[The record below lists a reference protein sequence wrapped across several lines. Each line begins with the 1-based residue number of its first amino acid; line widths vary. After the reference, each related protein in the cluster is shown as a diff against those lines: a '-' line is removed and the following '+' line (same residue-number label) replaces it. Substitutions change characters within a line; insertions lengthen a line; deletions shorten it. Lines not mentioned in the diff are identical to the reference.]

1 MVKKSFA
8 ALITFFLIIGALFFF
23 APLTTNALDIFP
35 FVIMATNNLNGQ
47 ILPFSYGDYKD
58 EGGLVKAATVVN
70 SIRSEVKS
78 REGYSM
84 LVDGG
89 NSLSGSDIAN
99 YLTKRPLPD
108 KPHPVVALMNHM
120 GYDAAG
126 YGTLDFSLS
135 SAIRDARKRES
146 NFTWIST
153 NAYIGDNLYASDHRM
168 LVYDVP
174 ESAHV
179 LKIAVLS
186 LPDPTKVAA
195 IPADSIKGITFSDP
209 AEEVI
214 KASDIL
220 KEIERADFIVL
231 LTDME
236 WEKDPAKRKDST
248 LYKIL
253 ERSRIDVCI
262 CGSDDPIPGE
272 QIFFPL
278 SPEFKEH
285 DVLVSSPGKYG
296 LGVSRVELM
305 LEKCKCPVKPYEV
318 MRREDETRQI
328 SGKVV
333 KVGRAIETSKE
344 AMAVVQ
350 PYVDGIKSQF
360 SEVIGFANDTFTM
373 SGAVYR
379 PTSLSNLALQIIQD
393 TAKSQISMI
402 KPKELLHNLNK
413 GPLTYGD
420 IYSLVSSDD
429 TIYSVSMSGSKIK
442 NILEESANNLS
453 AGNLTYALNTLGLS
467 YVVDLRGAPGNRIKD
482 LKVAGKAIN
491 NNTNYT
497 VGLTASLIAGA
508 GRPQSF
514 SGVKIQTNTRKTL
527 RDQLIEYVRNNK
539 NGIKPVTSGGWYTV
553 PDYLDHWANEA
564 ISFLQEKKVI
574 SGYTDGRF
582 LPDKTISRAE
592 YTKIA
597 VSAYDI
603 PEYKPEKQSYS
614 DVNKKDW
621 FYGFVEAAKKK
632 GMLPFAEGPNFY
644 PNNPINREESMIELV
659 IVFRD
664 DSNPPQFK
672 EEELNAFKTKFKDGN
687 TISDLAL
694 PYIVFAYN
702 EGFIKGYP
710 DETIRPKGSITRAET
725 ATIIFRAHYPTIFL
739 AATGNIQS
747 NLYSSYKDPIED
759 RPVGGLG
766 IVSTYMNQYKGS
778 YSNFIAVDAGNYL
791 VGSAVSFLTKGTIIE
806 EVYSKIGYNVLGVS
820 VNDFFYGIDPLIN
833 IKNKGNISIVSS
845 DILNKED
852 KKTIFPDTIIKDFG
866 KIKIGI
872 TGTSGFSIEKPYL
885 HKDVLD
891 KIEISDSITSANQAI
906 SKLRNEKAS
915 ILVLITGL
923 EATLNSKGELS
934 SELATFID
942 KLTIKP
948 NVLITL
954 NGQYGFSTSY
964 KGVNVI
970 APGNYGNSI
979 GTSKFIV
986 NAVTEKVEKVSIS
999 NIYTYADDFKQDE
1012 SIINKFNDATKT
1024 YEAELNKVIGKSNNG
1039 LTISSAGEST
1049 LGNLITDV
1057 IRESFEEA
1065 DFAFISPSLIKG
1077 NIPKGDIKVGDIY
1090 GVLPKDEDVVLLE
1103 MTGNDVIAVLEQGA
1117 TFFSGMIQVSGLKF
1131 QYDNYRFLYDRVI
1144 SAVTL
1149 SGEEIKPDNIYKV
1162 ATSESMRRGLDGY
1175 LAFLNGKVLQYS
1187 ELSLREHL
1195 FDYIDLETKA
1205 GKTID
1210 REIEGRIVLV
1220 YTG

>member
-1 MVKKSFA
+1 MLKKSFA
-8 ALITFFLIIGALFFF
+8 ALVTFLLIIGALFF

-58 EGGLVKAATVVN
+58 EGGLVKVATVAN
-70 SIRSEVKS
+70 SIRNEVKS
-78 REGYSM
+78 QEGYTM
-84 LVDGG
+84 LIDGG

-99 YLTKRPLPD
+99 YLTKRPLPN
-108 KPHPVVALMNHM
+108 KPHPVVALMNQM

-126 YGTLDFSLS
+126 YGTLDFSLP
-135 SAIRDARKRES
+135 SAVRDARKRES
-146 NFTWIST
+146 KFTWVGT
-153 NAYIGDNLYASDHRM
+153 NAYVGDNLYASDHRM

-179 LKIAVLS
+179 LKIAVIS
-186 LPDPTKVAA
+186 LPDPTKVGA
-195 IPADSIKGITFSDP
+195 IPSDSIKGITFSDP

-220 KEIERADFIVL
+220 KEIERADFLVL

-236 WEKDPAKRKDST
+236 WEKDPAKRKNST
-248 LYKIL
+248 LYNIL
-253 ERSRIDVCI
+253 EHSKIDVCI
-262 CGSDDPIPGE
+262 CGSDEPVPGE
-272 QIFFPL
+272 QILF
-278 SPEFKEH
+278 SETPEFPAH

-318 MRREDETRQI
+318 MKREDGTRQI

-344 AMAVVQ
+344 AMSVVQ
-350 PYVDGIKSQF
+350 SYVDGIKPQF
-360 SEVIGFANDTFTM
+360 SEVIGFANDTFSL
-373 SGAVYR
+373 SGAVYK
-379 PTSLSNLALQIIQD
+379 PTSLSNLALQIIKD
-393 TAKSQISMI
+393 TAKSQISII

-413 GPLTYGD
+413 GPLTYSD
-420 IYSLVSSDD
+420 IYSLISSDD
-429 TIYSVSMSGSKIK
+429 TIYSVSISGSKIK
-442 NILEESANNLS
+442 SILEESANNLS
-453 AGNLTYALNTLGLS
+453 SGNLTYALNTLGLS
-467 YVVDLRGAPGNRIKD
+467 YVVDLRGTPGNKIKD

-497 VGLTASLIAGA
+497 VGLTASLIAGS
-508 GRPQSF
+508 GRPQSL

-527 RDQLIEYVRNNK
+527 RDQLVEYVRSNK
-539 NGIKPVTSGGWYTV
+539 NGIKPVTSGSWFTV
-553 PDYLDHWANEA
+553 PDYYDHWANEA
-564 ISFLQEKKVI
+564 VSFLQEKKVI

-632 GMLPFAEGPNFY
+632 GMLPFAESPDFY

-659 IVFRD
+659 TVFRNEP
-664 DSNPPQFK
+664 NPPEFK
-672 EEELNAFKTKFKDGN
+672 EEELSSFKAKFKDGN

-694 PYIVFAYN
+694 PYLAFAYN
-702 EGFIKGYP
+702 EGLIKGYP

-739 AATGNIQS
+739 ASTGNIQS
-747 NLYSSYKDPIED
+747 SIYPSYKDPVED
-759 RPVGGLG
+759 RPIGGLG
-766 IVSTYMNQYKGS
+766 VISSYLNQYKS
-778 YSNFIAVDAGNYL
+778 TYPNFIAIDAGNYL
-791 VGSAVSFLTKGTIIE
+791 VGSSVSFLTKGTIIE
-806 EVYSKIGYNVLGVS
+806 EVYSQMGYNVLGVS
-820 VNDFFYGIDPLIN
+820 VNDLFYGIEPLIN
-833 IKNKGNISIVSS
+833 IKNKGNISITSS
-845 DILNKED
+845 DLLNKGD
-852 KKTIFPDTIIKDFG
+852 KKNIFPDTIIKELG
-866 KIKIGI
+866 KIKIGL
-872 TGTSGFSIEKPYL
+872 TGISGFSIEKPYL
-885 HKDVLD
+885 HKDV
-891 KIEISDSITSANQAI
+891 SDSIEIADSISSANQAI
-906 SKLRNEKAS
+906 NKLRSEKAS
-915 ILVLITGL
+915 VLILITGL
-923 EATLNSKGELS
+923 EASLNLKGELS

-942 KLTIKP
+942 GLTVKP
-948 NVLITL
+948 NVLVAL

-964 KGVNVI
+964 KGVNII
-970 APGNYGNSI
+970 APGSYGNSI

-986 NAVTEKVEKVSIS
+986 NSVTEKVEKINIS
-999 NIYTYADDFKQDE
+999 NVYTYSDDYKPDE
-1012 SIINKFNDATKT
+1012 SIINKFNDATKA
-1024 YEAELNKVIGKSNNG
+1024 YESELSKVIGKSNNG

-1049 LGNLITDV
+1049 LGNLVTD
-1057 IRESFEEA
+1057 IMRESFEEA

-1077 NIPKGDIKVGDIY
+1077 NIPKGDIKAGDIY
-1090 GVLPKDEDVVLLE
+1090 EVLPKDEDVVLLE
-1103 MTGNDVIAVLEQGA
+1103 MNGQDIITVLEQGA
-1117 TFFSGMIQVSGLKF
+1117 TFFAGMIQVSGLKF

-1149 SGEEIKPDNIYKV
+1149 SGEDIKPDNIYKV
-1162 ATSESMRRGLDGY
+1162 ATTESMRRGLDGY
-1175 LAFLNGKVLQYS
+1175 VTFLNGKVLKYS

-1195 FDYIDLETKA
+1195 FNYIDLQTKA

-1210 REIEGRIVLV
+1210 GEIEGRIVLV

>member
-8 ALITFFLIIGALFFF
+8 ALITFFLIIGALFF
-23 APLTTNALDIFP
+23 APLNTNALDIFP
-35 FVIMATNNLNGQ
+35 FVVIATNNLNGQ

-58 EGGLVKAATVVN
+58 EGGLVKVATVVDN
-70 SIRSEVKS
+70 IRKEVEV
-78 REGYSM
+78 REGYTM

-99 YLTKRPLPD
+99 YLTKRPLPN
-108 KPHPVVALMNHM
+108 KPHPVIALMNNM

-126 YGTLDFSLS
+126 YGTLDFSLT
-135 SAIRDARKRES
+135 SAVRDARKRES
-146 NFTWIST
+146 QFTWVST
-153 NAYIGDNLYASDHRM
+153 NAYLGNNLYASDHRM

-186 LPDPTKVAA
+186 LPDPTKVTA

-236 WEKDPAKRKDST
+236 WEKDPVKRKDST

-262 CGSDDPIPGE
+262 CGSDEPIPGV
-272 QIFFPL
+272 QLFFPD

-318 MRREDETRQI
+318 MKREDETRQI

-333 KVGRAIETSKE
+333 KVGRAIEVSKE
-344 AMAVVQ
+344 AMTVVQ
-350 PYVDGIKSQF
+350 PYLDGIKPQF
-360 SEVIGFANDTFTM
+360 NEVIGFANDTFTM
-373 SGAVYR
+373 SGAVYK
-379 PTSLSNLALQIIQD
+379 PTSLSNLALKIIQD
-393 TAKSQISMI
+393 TAKSQISII
-402 KPKELLHNLNK
+402 KPKELMHNLNK
-413 GPLTYGD
+413 GPLTYSD
-420 IYSLVSSDD
+420 IYSLISSDD
-429 TIYSVSMSGSKIK
+429 TIYTVSMNGAKIK
-442 NILEESANNLS
+442 NILEESANNLA
-453 AGNLTYALNTLGLS
+453 AGNLTYALSTSGLN
-467 YVVDLRGAPGNRIKD
+467 YIVDLRSAPGSRIKD

-497 VGLTASLIAGA
+497 VGLTASLVAGA
-508 GRPQSF
+508 GRLQNF

-527 RDQLIEYVRNNK
+527 RDQLIEYVSNNK
-539 NGIKPVTSGGWYTV
+539 NGIKPITSGGWFTV
-553 PDYLDHWANEA
+553 PDYYDHWANEA
-564 ISFLQEKKVI
+564 VSFLQEKKVI

-603 PEYKPEKQSYS
+603 PEYKPEKQSYQ

-621 FYGFVEAAKKK
+621 FYGYVEAAKRK
-632 GMLPFAEGPNFY
+632 GMLPFADGPNFY

-659 IVFRD
+659 TVFRD

-672 EEELNAFKTKFKDGN
+672 EEELNSFKTKFKDGN

-694 PYIVFAYN
+694 PYVLYAYN
-702 EGFIKGYP
+702 EGLIKGYP

-759 RPVGGLG
+759 RPIGGLG
-766 IVSTYMNQYKGS
+766 IISSYLNQYKTA
-778 YSNFIAVDAGNYL
+778 YPNFIAVDAGNYL

-806 EVYSKIGYNVLGVS
+806 EVYSEIGYNVLGVS
-820 VNDFFYGIDPLIN
+820 VNDLFYGLEPLVN
-833 IKNKGNISIVSS
+833 IKNNGNISIVSS
-845 DILNKED
+845 DLIDKGE
-852 KKTIFPDTIIKDFG
+852 KKTIFSDAYIKELG

-872 TGTSGFSIEKPYL
+872 TGVSGFSIEKPYL
-885 HKDVLD
+885 HNDVLES
-891 KIEISDSITSANQAI
+891 IEILDSIASANQAI

-915 ILVLITGL
+915 VLVLITGL
-923 EATLNSKGELS
+923 EASLNLKGELS
-934 SELATFID
+934 PELVTFING
-942 KLTIKP
+942 LTIKP
-948 NVLITL
+948 DVLIAL

-964 KGVNVI
+964 KGVNII
-970 APGNYGNSI
+970 APGSYGNSV

-986 NAVTEKVEKVSIS
+986 NAVTEKVEKINIS
-999 NIYTYADDFKQDE
+999 NVYTYADDYKPNE
-1012 SIINKFNDATKT
+1012 LIIDKFENATKA
-1024 YEAELNKVIGKSNNG
+1024 YESELNKVIGKSNNG
-1039 LTISSAGEST
+1039 LTISSAGESA
-1049 LGNLITDV
+1049 LGNLVTDV
-1057 IRESFEEA
+1057 MRGSIEGA

-1077 NIPKGDIKVGDIY
+1077 NIPKGDIRIRDIY

-1103 MTGNDVIAVLEQGA
+1103 MSGSDVIAILEQGA
-1117 TFFSGMIQVSGLKF
+1117 TFFTGMIQVSGLKF

-1149 SGEEIKPDNIYKV
+1149 SGEEIKPDKIYKV
-1162 ATSESMRRGLDGY
+1162 VTTESMRRGLDGY
-1175 LAFLNGKVLQYS
+1175 VAFINGKVLQYS

-1195 FDYIDLETKA
+1195 FNYIDTENKA
-1205 GKTID
+1205 GRTID